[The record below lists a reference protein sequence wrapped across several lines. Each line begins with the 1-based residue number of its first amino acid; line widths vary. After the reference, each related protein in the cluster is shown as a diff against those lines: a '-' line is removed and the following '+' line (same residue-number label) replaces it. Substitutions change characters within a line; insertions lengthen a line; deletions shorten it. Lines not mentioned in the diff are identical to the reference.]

1 MSRGQSEPA
10 DWGVTYLAHW
20 SNSMT
25 KSQVHLDH
33 PDMVSRQIVGQL
45 AREIIDEYLNESRI
59 DRIEKIKGVQKLC
72 SLLGVEIPSGSV

>member
-1 MSRGQSEPA
+1 
-10 DWGVTYLAHW
+10 
-20 SNSMT
+20 
-25 KSQVHLDH
+25 
-33 PDMVSRQIVGQL
+33 MVSRQIVGQL